1 MQIETSRPI
10 AVLFH
15 TSLGVPTDWLFM
27 AKKYVAY
34 PVKRQDRAG
43 NIIRGFVLG
52 LAEFGCLGTRLYDL
66 SGYPYE
72 SEVEALRSDWLAVGE
87 DLWTAIDEN
96 DLEKLDE
103 QEGRTSRSEDAGK
116 PKR

>member
-1 MQIETSRPI
+1 MQIETGRPI

-15 TSLGVPTDWLFM
+15 TLLSVPTDWRFM
-27 AKKYVAY
+27 AKKYVVY

-66 SGYPYE
+66 SGYPYK
-72 SEVEALRSDWLAVGE
+72 SEAEALQSDWRAVGE
-87 DLWTAIDEN
+87 DLWTAIDKS